1 MRIYKCKLFIQAG
14 SSSASIDRLP
24 IVQYPFSHSEH
35 RVNPHMWPSLYLYLY
50 FPGRVAFL
58 NNIVRPP
65 FAYNAFFTQSRSL
78 GASQFVG
85 FNNLCTTRPL
95 SDYSNSQKHGT
106 AREISGQNRLRNINK
121 NRENNPNFSLIPGWV
136 RWLFGALMTFWGWH
150 MVSDLL
156 KIEGEVKKVVEI
168 VEDTAE
174 TAEKMATMTEEICND
189 IVEEFPQE
197 GGINTAV
204 HFVEHL
210 SEEVIQGAHN
220 TLEFIHKM
228 TSTEKIVE
236 TSIETAVEA
245 IEELINAKPAISK
258 SKFNEDDK
266 VTNIDTGKTE
276 S

>member
-1 MRIYKCKLFIQAG
+1 
-14 SSSASIDRLP
+14 
-24 IVQYPFSHSEH
+24 
-35 RVNPHMWPSLYLYLY
+35 MWPSLYSYLY

-85 FNNLCTTRPL
+85 FNNLCTARPL
-95 SDYSNSQKHGT
+95 SDYSNSQKYGT
-106 AREISGQNRLRNINK
+106 DREISGQNRLRNINK
-121 NRENNPNFSLIPGWV
+121 NRDKNQNFSFMPGWA
-136 RWLFGALMTFWGWH
+136 RWLFGAIMTVWGWYI
-150 MVSDLL
+150 VSDLL
-156 KIEGEVKKVVEI
+156 KIEGEVEKVVEI
-168 VEDTAE
+168 VEDIAE
-174 TAEKMATMTEEICND
+174 TAEKMATMTEKICND

-197 GGINTAV
+197 GGTNTAV

-210 SEEVIQGAHN
+210 SEQVIQGAHN

-266 VTNIDTGKTE
+266 VTNIDTEKTE